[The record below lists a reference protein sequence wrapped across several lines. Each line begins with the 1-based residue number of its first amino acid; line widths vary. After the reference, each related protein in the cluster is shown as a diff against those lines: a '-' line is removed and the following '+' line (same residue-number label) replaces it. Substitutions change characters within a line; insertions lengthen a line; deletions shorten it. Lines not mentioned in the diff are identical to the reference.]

1 MKNGLSTVHLS
12 DELPLIENLLTLR
25 LTVGFLGERNQHH
38 WWPSSFFEASARLF
52 LDPTFPKTA
61 NLARYHGVVE
71 AARRT
76 HDEHLNVGSYHLFRL
91 PEEMEQNLHD
101 TIKGNKEAGRG
112 LPFTPDKDA
121 ALAALM
127 RICGDDIIQASGPY
141 MVGSIGELE
150 KPSILASIASAYV
163 AGFRSGLRTL
173 PYLVG

>member
-25 LTVGFLGERNQHH
+25 LAVGFLGERNQHH

-61 NLARYHGVVE
+61 NLARYHGVV
-71 AARRT
+71 
-76 HDEHLNVGSYHLFRL
+76 GSYHLFRL
-91 PEEMEQNLHD
+91 PEEMEQDLHD
-101 TIKGNKEAGRG
+101 TIKGNKEAGRD
-112 LPFTPDKDA
+112 FTPDKDA

-127 RICGDDIIQASGPY
+127 RISGDDVIQASGPY

-150 KPSILASIASAYV
+150 KPSILASVASAYV